1 MAEEKEDFAL
11 ALQQK
16 TFFFFFSLVHHFLDL
31 VFSAGSK
38 WLER

>member
-16 TFFFFFSLVHHFLDL
+16 TFFFFSLVHHFLDL